1 VTFLDGDLFLGTKIH
16 WLDFGNNI
24 ICMVLNLLKNS
35 LQILLDA
42 VADGTLERYCIRIT
56 EYSKVI
62 DLLLTT
68 SIVLILL

>member
-1 VTFLDGDLFLGTKIH
+1 VTFLDEVLFLGTKIH

-42 VADGTLERYCIRIT
+42 VTDGTLERYRIRIT

-62 DLLLTT
+62 NLLLAT
-68 SIVLILL
+68 SIVLILF